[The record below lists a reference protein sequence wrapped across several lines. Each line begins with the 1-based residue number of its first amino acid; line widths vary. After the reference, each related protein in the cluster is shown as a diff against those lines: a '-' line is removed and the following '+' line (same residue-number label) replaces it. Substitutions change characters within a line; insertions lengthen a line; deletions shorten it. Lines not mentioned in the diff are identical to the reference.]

1 MARPIL
7 LNKPGLNI
15 INDPADE
22 NSGELL
28 PRWILKISTVIIH
41 PLAGY
46 IMEITDI
53 IRPMG

>member
-28 PRWILKISTVIIH
+28 PRWIMKISTVIIH